1 MNQNIVTE
9 TSKNIRAL
17 ARVSLQGKWK
27 LAVIAT
33 AVYMIA
39 LMVPAT
45 ILDIIFGGEDGVSLL
60 SGLYTFLVTAPFT
73 VGYSIFCLN
82 LFRRKECEV
91 AQVFYGFEKFF
102 KVIGLY
108 IVMCVFIGLWII
120 APIIA
125 ALITQKKIF
134 FLLILPLGIPA
145 IIAAY
150 RYSQSF
156 LIMADHPE
164 YGIMQCISESKRIMI
179 GNKLKFFCMEFS
191 FIGWAILAAIP
202 TGILSTIFTF
212 AAPSLKSMGSLIGS
226 IAYFWLMPYM
236 CLAGVAF
243 YELANGN
250 LLPGVIEASPMSF
263 DGETSKLSEVPYN
276 TEGEV
281 HTTEETREN

>member
-39 LMVPAT
+39 LMIPAT
-45 ILDIIFGGEDGVSLL
+45 ILDMIFGGEDGVSLL

-102 KVIGLY
+102 KAIGLY
-108 IVMCVFIGLWII
+108 IVMCIFIFLWC
-120 APIIA
+120 
-125 ALITQKKIF
+125 L
-134 FLLILPLGIPA
+134 LLIVPG

-150 RYSQSF
+150 RYSQAF

-164 YGIMQCISESKRIMI
+164 YGIMQCLAESKRIMI
-179 GNKLKFFCMEFS
+179 GNKMKFFCIELS

-202 TGILSTIFTF
+202 TGILSAIFTF
-212 AAPSLKSMGSLIGS
+212 TAPSLQSIGSLIGS
-226 IAYFWLMPYM
+226 VTYFWLMPYI
-236 CLAGVAF
+236 CVAGVAF

-250 LLPGVIEASPMSF
+250 LLPGVIEADAMVL
-263 DGETSKLSEVPYN
+263 DGEASRASEETYN

-281 HTTEETREN
+281 HTTEEEPREN

>member
-9 TSKNIRAL
+9 TSRNIRAL

-73 VGYSIFCLN
+73 VGYSIFCLG

-102 KVIGLY
+102 KAIGLY
-108 IVMCVFIGLWII
+108 IVMCIFICLW
-120 APIIA
+120 
-125 ALITQKKIF
+125 AL
-134 FLLILPLGIPA
+134 LLIVPGV
-145 IIAAY
+145 IAAY
-150 RYSQSF
+150 RYSQAF

-164 YGIMQCISESKRIMI
+164 YGIMQCLAESKRIMT
-179 GNKLKFFCMEFS
+179 GNKMKFFCMELS
-191 FIGWAILAAIP
+191 FIGWAILASIP
-202 TGILSTIFTF
+202 TGILAAVFGFESPAFT
-212 AAPSLKSMGSLIGS
+212 SLGSLIGS

-236 CLAGVAF
+236 CVAGVAF

-250 LLPGVIEASPMSF
+250 LLPGVIEVDAMVL
-263 DGETSKLSEVPYN
+263 DGDTFKNDE
-276 TEGEV
+276 EV
-281 HTTEETREN
+281 HNSEEENKES